1 MAMEP
6 RHDAVQRFRL
16 EALTLVANLRR
27 LGAPTTIDRADHGV
41 RVQLERLRDISGELR
56 RIAAKETTPDARR
69 EAATLATLVDDARE
83 QFDRPST

>member
-1 MAMEP
+1 MAMAP

-27 LGAPTTIDRADHGV
+27 LGAPKAIDRADHSV
-41 RVQLERLRDISGELR
+41 KVQLERLRDISGELR
-56 RIAAKETTPDARR
+56 RIAAKETTPDVRR

-83 QFDRPST
+83 QFDKPSA